1 VKRWACYPRPNNV
14 AVARTMCHAGTKS
27 FIRAPVGTDPDTAAA
42 TLLSRNR
49 NRSDG
54 SCQRNRN
61 RTDGRKFSKNRNM
74 SDGRK
79 LSIPTTSSTLAA
91 KRGAPSTNL
100 LAGLDAPLACAP
112 SLGKLHRLA
121 TREERGTQDWR
132 PRVHQAGQ
140 QGAVR
145 PMDDSNT

>member
-1 VKRWACYPRPNNV
+1 
-14 AVARTMCHAGTKS
+14 
-27 FIRAPVGTDPDTAAA
+27 
-42 TLLSRNR
+42 
-49 NRSDG
+49 
-54 SCQRNRN
+54 
-61 RTDGRKFSKNRNM
+61 M